1 MRPCSLVLL
10 LCVFLSG
17 CGYRDFQ
24 QLDAERQ
31 AAWSALT
38 PLYQQ
43 RTALVANLLSAAR
56 ALPGLD
62 PALLAGLAQARQQA
76 GAQPS
81 APALPDDAAQLLAH
95 AAAQAALTATLAPVL
110 QAARR
115 APGLLPMMG
124 QFEGLENRI
133 TVARNRYSLATQQ
146 YNALLDSF
154 PSSLTARVTG
164 LTPRP
169 ALPGKPV

>member
-43 RTALVANLLSAAR
+43 RTALVANLLS
-56 ALPGLD
+56 
-62 PALLAGLAQARQQA
+62 
-76 GAQPS
+76 
-81 APALPDDAAQLLAH
+81 
-95 AAAQAALTATLAPVL
+95 
-110 QAARR
+110 
-115 APGLLPMMG
+115 
-124 QFEGLENRI
+124 
-133 TVARNRYSLATQQ
+133 
-146 YNALLDSF
+146 
-154 PSSLTARVTG
+154 
-164 LTPRP
+164 
-169 ALPGKPV
+169 